1 MSTPKYDAKCINVL
15 FSELAYDK
23 GYLLQP
29 FRMYKPG
36 DGWGLERPDYSEK
49 LFRIDRTQHFRKSQN
64 WKFKYKHIFLN
75 NNI

>member
-1 MSTPKYDAKCINVL
+1 MMLNMLIL

-49 LFRIDRTQHFRKSQN
+49 LFRIDRTQHFRKNQN
-64 WKFKYKHIFLN
+64 
-75 NNI
+75 